1 MKQTFKK
8 FLSKLVFEGL
18 LKSFIASAV
27 IAFGACV
34 ATAVLTWML
43 APELWWTVF
52 VVFGGVMVISV
63 PLFFFLRYRPSME
76 SVAARVD
83 RLGFNERAIT
93 MLELE
98 NENTFFANIQRAD
111 AIAKIESIK
120 PSGLRLSVSMPA
132 VIAMASVFIASA
144 AFTVVGA
151 LSNDGIVPSGKEL
164 IYAEE
169 ETYYTVEYIVEEG
182 GMIIGGE
189 EVQAVLAGEDTV
201 TVEAIPDEGWAFI
214 GWFDA
219 ETMKNVEDLMMFG
232 KLEDAALSTDFYRTE
247 INVQSDISI
256 YALFTEMGEGEEGEG
271 DGEGGGE
278 GEPSDQPADAPSN
291 GEGEGDG
298 DGGGDSPLLPEQ
310 GGGAGGG
317 KDKEGN
323 NINDGK
329 TPYGDLIDEYLDQ
342 AMEYVQ
348 NGQDVPEDIKKLIE
362 EYYNIIK

>member
-169 ETYYTVEYIVEEG
+169 ETYYTEG
-182 GMIIGGE
+182 
-189 EVQAVLAGEDTV
+189 
-201 TVEAIPDEGWAFI
+201 
-214 GWFDA
+214 
-219 ETMKNVEDLMMFG
+219 
-232 KLEDAALSTDFYRTE
+232 R
-247 INVQSDISI
+247 
-256 YALFTEMGEGEEGEG
+256 
-271 DGEGGGE
+271 
-278 GEPSDQPADAPSN
+278 
-291 GEGEGDG
+291 
-298 DGGGDSPLLPEQ
+298 
-310 GGGAGGG
+310 
-317 KDKEGN
+317 
-323 NINDGK
+323 
-329 TPYGDLIDEYLDQ
+329 
-342 AMEYVQ
+342 
-348 NGQDVPEDIKKLIE
+348 
-362 EYYNIIK
+362 